1 MNHIDVDDHTSPI
14 DISTGSSHNSHNSL
28 DPQTENGHSSN
39 NQNSKSSLLI
49 QSVEMPVPS
58 MHTLTTAG
66 PLVNRNKQRQRTS
79 LFKLGASLSALVFV
93 AVIALQKL
101 PAFGL
106 DEENILKKSF
116 VNTHDRNDGNHNAL
130 PNYAPLQSQNNE
142 KATKIHETSK
152 HTENTKEEVE
162 SKSAAEKLV
171 CPQVVTNFVINATDV
186 KDECDGLRKAFDKT
200 CAWSGENP
208 GRRRLSLVSKTENLS
223 WIQILKQYTQRIT
236 PTLSSRRRLE
246 DQTSLENEDDV
257 KVEMTGTSQPG
268 TLKTNENGMT
278 HVSPSLPTDTGHMS
292 DQMAADA
299 LGMNSE
305 LSDIAKAI
313 EELGNATHS
322 HNPADVQPDEP
333 SASQHYN
340 PQNNEAEVDDES
352 NKDLTSAAVAVS
364 AIINNPEII
373 EIQTCCKSILQ
384 VFHDECDNVEGEET
398 SDKRLFVI
406 VCVIALC
413 GLIKSLI
420 RHFRIRWLPEAGGCI
435 LVGVVGG
442 LFLKLLP
449 NIDFAFSH
457 DMFLR
462 VMVPPIGK

>member
-1 MNHIDVDDHTSPI
+1 MNHIDIDDHIIPI
-14 DISTGSSHNSHNSL
+14 DISTGSSHNSLHS
-28 DPQTENGHSSN
+28 QSEKGHSSN

-49 QSVEMPVPS
+49 QSVEMPIPS
-58 MHTLTTAG
+58 MHTLSTTG
-66 PLVNRNKQRQRTS
+66 PVNRNKRRQRTF
-79 LFKLGASLSALVFV
+79 LLKLGVSLSAFVIV
-93 AVIALQKL
+93 AVIALQKV

-106 DEENILKKSF
+106 DEESISKKSF
-116 VNTHDRNDGNHNAL
+116 VNTHDRHDDNHNDL
-130 PNYAPLQSQNNE
+130 PNYAPLQSRNND
-142 KATKIHETSK
+142 KATKIHETSTHK
-152 HTENTKEEVE
+152 ANTKEEVE

-171 CPQVVTNFVINATDV
+171 CPQPVTNFVINATDA

-200 CAWSGENP
+200 CAWNGENP
-208 GRRRLSLVSKTENLS
+208 GRRLSLVSETENVS

-246 DQTSLENEDDV
+246 DQTSPENEDDV
-257 KVEMTGTSQPG
+257 KSEMTGTSQPG
-268 TLKTNENGMT
+268 TLKTNENNGMT
-278 HVSPSLPTDTGHMS
+278 HISPSLPTGTGHMS

-322 HNPADVQPDEP
+322 HNPADVHPDES

-340 PQNNEAEVDDES
+340 PNNQVEVEDES

-364 AIINNPEII
+364 AIINNPEMI